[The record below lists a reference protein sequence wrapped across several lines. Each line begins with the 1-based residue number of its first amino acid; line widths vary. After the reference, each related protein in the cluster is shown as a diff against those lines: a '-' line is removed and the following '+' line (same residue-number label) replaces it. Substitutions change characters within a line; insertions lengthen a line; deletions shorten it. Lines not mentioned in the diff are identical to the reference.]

1 MTGNGATP
9 EALIRAEMKKI
20 DAALGRAEAVRA
32 QVEEAMQAV
41 VAEVGLVPGDV
52 ADLADLA
59 DIATSGN
66 GKQPASADEA
76 GPPAVKPEVGAEAE
90 ASEGADDGLD
100 ALFDEADDLEQELRE
115 RLEGAEEGLADPPGD
130 DGTEKESDDF
140 WASIL
145 EEEGEGGDPL

>member
-1 MTGNGATP
+1 M
-9 EALIRAEMKKI
+9 EKI

-52 ADLADLA
+52 AGLADLA

-66 GKQPASADEA
+66 GKQPAPAVDEA
-76 GPPAVKPEVGAEAE
+76 GPPAVKPDVEAEAE

-100 ALFDEADDLEQELRE
+100 ALFNEADDLEQELRE
-115 RLEGAEEGLADPPGD
+115 RLDEPEEEAADPPA
-130 DGTEKESDDF
+130 DDF